1 MDAYTFQ
8 GGKVRRFEEKAGTM
22 WSVPLMRNGES
33 KPYRRVFL
41 SAPTAED
48 AQMRVQFTFG
58 DEGQKA
64 LSADAALYAIADPAK
79 VTEFMW
85 VPKK

>member
-1 MDAYTFQ
+1 
-8 GGKVRRFEEKAGTM
+8 
-22 WSVPLMRNGES
+22 
-33 KPYRRVFL
+33 
-41 SAPTAED
+41 
-48 AQMRVQFTFG
+48 MRVQFTFG